1 MVNSV
6 LVYHQ
11 QKSKNMIANWQVL
24 IDEFASQCDWVG
36 IREYRE
42 LTDSLSARNGKAEA
56 SSSKLSHGAMIEV
69 LMKGQFAYA
78 GTVDLSPAGMRQAF
92 KKASQMA
99 PSASEHKVFNFDV
112 NSRPAHTGSYQS
124 KIERTLDSLSFGEI
138 QNKLINISKQAETSN
153 EIIDSWALA
162 MLINTKIHY
171 QSSNGSEWQQDFS
184 IVTKDF
190 GVTAKRDNETQS
202 RSFGF
207 NGLQI
212 GLEDLNDD
220 ILQGEAIRIGNQA
233 VELLGAKD
241 CPSDSRDLMLTPD
254 QLYLQIHESIG
265 HPLELDRILGDERNY
280 AGWSFISPS
289 DFGHLQYGSA
299 IMNVSFDPNTPTG
312 MASYA
317 FDDNGVPAEK
327 AHLIKDGL
335 LLRGIGG
342 IESQQRSGLPGVAC
356 ARSSDWNRPPIDRMA
371 NINLEPGDSSFDEM
385 IANTEKGILMQ
396 SNRSWSIDDYRNK
409 FQFGC
414 EYAQLIEDGRITETV
429 KNPNY
434 RGVTTAFWNKLKYVG
449 DQETTE
455 VYGSPYCGKGE
466 PNQIIRVG
474 HSTPTCLF
482 GDVEVFGGA

>member
-1 MVNSV
+1 
-6 LVYHQ
+6 
-11 QKSKNMIANWQVL
+11 MIANWQVL
-24 IDEFASQCDWVG
+24 INEFASQCDWVG

-42 LTDSLSARNGKAEA
+42 VSDNLSARNGKPEA
-56 SSSKLSHGAMIEV
+56 SNSKLSHGAMIEV
-69 LMKGQFAYA
+69 LINGQFAYS
-78 GTVDLSPAGMRQAF
+78 GTVDLSTSGMRQAF
-92 KKASQMA
+92 KRASLMA
-99 PSASEHKVFNFDV
+99 ASASAHKLFSFDDK
-112 NSRPAHTGSYQS
+112 SRPANKGAYQS
-124 KIERTLDSLSFGEI
+124 KIEKALDSLSFAEI
-138 QNKLINISKQAETSN
+138 QKKLINISTQAETSK

-162 MLINTKIHY
+162 MLINTQIY
-171 QSSNGSEWQQDFS
+171 YVSSNGSEWQQDFS

-190 GVTAKRDNETQS
+190 GVTAKRGNETQS

-212 GLEDLNDD
+212 GLEDLRDD
-220 ILQGEAIRIGNQA
+220 ILEGEAIRVGNQA

-241 CPSDSRDLMLTPD
+241 CPNDTRDLMLTPD

-265 HPLELDRILGDERNY
+265 HPLEIDRILGDERNY
-280 AGWSFISPS
+280 AGWSFISPG
-289 DFGHLQYGSA
+289 DFGHLQYGSNL
-299 IMNVSFDPNTPTG
+299 MNVTFDPSTPTG

-327 AHLIKDGL
+327 AHLIKDGV

-371 NINLEPGDSSFDEM
+371 NINLEPGDATMFDM
-385 IANTEKGILMQ
+385 IKNTEKGILMQ

-414 EYAQLIEDGRITETV
+414 EYAQLIEDGELTDTV

-449 DQETTE
+449 DQDTTE

-474 HSTPTCLF
+474 HSTPTCVF
-482 GDVEVFGGA
+482 GNVEIFGGA